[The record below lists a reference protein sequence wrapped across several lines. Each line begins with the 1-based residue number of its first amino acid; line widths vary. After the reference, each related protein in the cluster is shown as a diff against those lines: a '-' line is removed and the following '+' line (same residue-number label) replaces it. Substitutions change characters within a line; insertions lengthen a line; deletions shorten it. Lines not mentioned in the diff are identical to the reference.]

1 MIIWLHTEQ
10 PRNGKPRSFVS
21 KHDCYWKPLFN
32 ILSACSSICL
42 QNSSSAC
49 NNAPSTIMTIKATLG
64 FHRKPNAEC
73 QSQKAKLC
81 LSHWWGTTLRW
92 QPPLQNHKVNSI
104 TITDHGRG
112 FLIKP
117 PVMEVLWGS
126 SSGFIFSA
134 IANKKT
140 VTYHQIQKAQKTWLS
155 IANTT
160 TFPFQLA
167 SEGKAGLQKGAP
179 EISSS

>member
-1 MIIWLHTEQ
+1 MPKSKGKTVSVPLVGNHTEVAATSPKSQ
-10 PRNGKPRSFVS
+10 SKFYHNHRS
-21 KHDCYWKPLFN
+21 WMWLFN
-32 ILSACSSICL
+32 QTPCDRI
-42 QNSSSAC
+42 
-49 NNAPSTIMTIKATLG
+49 
-64 FHRKPNAEC
+64 
-73 QSQKAKLC
+73 
-81 LSHWWGTTLRW
+81 
-92 QPPLQNHKVNSI
+92 
-104 TITDHGRG
+104 
-112 FLIKP
+112 
-117 PVMEVLWGS
+117 LWGS